1 LGDCYFA
8 IYKYTG
14 RKNIIGHRVYT
25 TMSDYQQLYNAV
37 KFQNSSL
44 ENEQTSMNQH
54 FATDSQRVK
63 YQTDDISY
71 YKFINYYLRWIYY
84 IIALGVVYVVLV
96 GKNKGFTFRNFF
108 IVLLVFLFPYI
119 IATIESFVYFILS
132 YLYALIFRNVYLKSK
147 YDMPSL
153 SLSS

>member
-1 LGDCYFA
+1 
-8 IYKYTG
+8 
-14 RKNIIGHRVYT
+14 
-25 TMSDYQQLYNAV
+25 MSDYQQLYNAV